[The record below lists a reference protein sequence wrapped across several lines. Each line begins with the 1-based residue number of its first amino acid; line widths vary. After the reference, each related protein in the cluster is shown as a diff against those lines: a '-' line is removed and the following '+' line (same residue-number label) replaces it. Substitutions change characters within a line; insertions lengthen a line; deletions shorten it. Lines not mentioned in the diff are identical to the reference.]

1 MKIKSFQSNLYL
13 LYSPLSPHPE
23 SAIIL
28 AKFLFL
34 GILKNLFPS
43 ANSALSL
50 LNPLVH
56 AGVA

>member
-13 LYSPLSPHPE
+13 FYSPLSPHPE

-28 AKFLFL
+28 AKFLLF
-34 GILKNLFPS
+34 GSLKNLLPS
-43 ANSALSL
+43 ANSAL
-50 LNPLVH
+50 NPLLH